1 MSNWPTGLMVI
12 QGNRLESLKDV
23 LVEWVKRYPL
33 EPLETDKFLVQSNGI
48 AQWLQQAIAQDT
60 SEGGCGIAAS
70 IDVALPGRFIWEAYR
85 AAFWELDTQSPFDL
99 KPMTWRLFRLLN
111 TLEDI
116 NQNGQY
122 DALLNFMATGKSH
135 EHRRFILAE
144 RIAKLYDQ
152 YQVYRADWLQAWEAN
167 VDVLSS
173 RDEVASSQSK
183 AVPEEQIWQPMLWRY
198 LVQDVQQ
205 DPDFAGDAR
214 KIVNRSEIHKDFIE
228 HCRNADS
235 LDGLPRRVIVFGISS
250 LPNQT
255 LEVLQAIAPF
265 TQVLLFTMN
274 PSEYFWGDL
283 IEGRQLLRQAKSR
296 RPLREGRSQGKE
308 ISLDEAH
315 LYGNPLLASWGKLG
329 RDYLHSL
336 DEKDQPDSYQTFFV
350 DSKIDLF
357 ETPGVASL
365 LQQLQDDIFQLRS
378 LDDCQALAR
387 SVDLE
392 QDSIRFIE
400 THSRQREVEVL
411 HDLLLNEFEQAKQK
425 GDPLEPRDILI
436 MAPDINVYV
445 PHIEAVFG
453 RFSKYG
459 DHADKRF
466 LPFHVADQSAR
477 QQHPIVAAFESL
489 LSISRSRFEAT
500 DLLSLLDI
508 PALRAR
514 YEINEADVAR
524 LKNWIESA
532 NIRWGLSQSQRQSL
546 GLTSANEQN
555 TWLFGLK
562 RMLLGYSVGE
572 GEIWQGV
579 LPYGEIGGLE
589 AQILGQM
596 HRLIDDVQA
605 VWQDFV
611 EPKTLVDWSV
621 ALQGLLDTFF
631 KPSNDHERRVIT
643 RITEQIEQL
652 EEQVKAAGV
661 DEELV
666 AIDVLQE
673 TFMGQLD
680 EPALSQ
686 RFLSGS
692 INFATLMP
700 MRAIPFK
707 QVYLIGMNDGD
718 YPQVSTPMDFD
729 LMVGDYRPGDRSRRE
744 DARYLFLEAVLSAR
758 DKLVISWQGR
768 SAKDN
773 SEQPPSVLVGQL
785 RDYLN
790 KAWSDDKLSDKLT
803 RDYPM
808 QSFSRRYFQGDA
820 PVFTYQHEWQSAYE
834 SAPHMS
840 GKSDSLPAWQPDAPL
855 NARKLT
861 DFYRSPVDALYKE
874 RLDIRKPSEI
884 EETKVVENFESDGLE
899 EWQVHDQML
908 QYAKRHDV
916 TESQWDDRV
925 EKELERL
932 IAAGELHSGAFSE
945 IRRERLFS
953 SKLKQLYFG
962 WKNALAS
969 HTPASDT
976 LRQAEFSVTIGD
988 QVVTYEDDLDRLYK
1002 PVNDDVL
1009 VQFIMQTSNAYK
1021 DSIIAEE
1028 EKIERDIT
1036 DNKLGSGTTWRNLV
1050 NAWVRHLVAN
1060 VVHQRPVDT
1069 QLMTPNGDMRFYGME
1084 TKMAQKE
1091 FETLAAAW
1099 LKAMHEPLCFGINGG
1114 MGLVVEMKGA
1124 KKTSD
1129 VRMVENYLNFDL
1141 GSERNH
1147 YAGLHIQEPLSDDQI
1162 ATLEH
1167 YAQLLCEPIVR
1178 SLNKEMAA

>member
-60 SEGGCGIAAS
+60 SDGGCGIAAS

-111 TLEDI
+111 SLEDI
-116 NQNGQY
+116 NQDGQY

-167 VDVLSS
+167 LDVLST

-183 AVPEEQIWQPMLWRY
+183 AVPEDQIWQPMLWRY

-205 DPDFAGDAR
+205 DPEFAGDAR

-228 HCRNADS
+228 HCRTAKS
-235 LDGLPRRVIVFGISS
+235 LEGLPRRVIIFGISS

-296 RPLREGRSQGKE
+296 RPLREGREQGKE

-336 DEKDQPDSYQTFFV
+336 DEKDQPDSYQSFFV

-357 ETPGVASL
+357 ETPGVDSL

-378 LDDCQALAR
+378 LDDSQALER
-387 SVDLE
+387 PFELNDE
-392 QDSIRFIE
+392 SIRFVE
-400 THSRQREVEVL
+400 THSRQREIEVL
-411 HDLLLNEFEQAKQK
+411 HDLLLNEFEQAQQK
-425 GDPLEPRDILI
+425 GEPLEPRDILI

-459 DHADKRF
+459 EHADERF
-466 LPFHVADQSAR
+466 LPFHIADQSAR

-489 LSISRSRFEAT
+489 LSIARSRFEAT

-514 YEINEADVAR
+514 YEINENDVAR
-524 LKNWIESA
+524 LKSWIEHA

-546 GLTSANEQN
+546 GLNSANEQN

-562 RMLLGYSVGE
+562 RMLLGYSVGD

-596 HRLIDDVQA
+596 HRLIDDVQN
-605 VWQDFV
+605 VWQSFV
-611 EPKTLVDWSV
+611 EPKTLVDWSM

-631 KPSNDHERRVIT
+631 NPSNDHERRVIT
-643 RITEQIEQL
+643 RIAEQIEQL

-666 AIDVLQE
+666 AIDVVQE

-692 INFATLMP
+692 VNFATLMP

-790 KAWSDDKLSDKLT
+790 KAWNDKKQSERLT
-803 RDYPM
+803 CDYPM

-820 PVFTYQHEWQSAYE
+820 PVFTYQREWQTAYDSSPIAEGQQSA
-834 SAPHMS
+834 
-840 GKSDSLPAWQPDAPL
+840 LPTWQPDAPL
-855 NARKLT
+855 SASKLT
-861 DFYRSPVDALYKE
+861 AFYRSPVDALYSE

-945 IRRERLFS
+945 IRREKLFPT
-953 SKLKQLYFG
+953 KVKQLYFG
-962 WKNALAS
+962 WKHAVAS
-969 HTPASDT
+969 HIPTVDT
-976 LRQAEFSVTIGD
+976 LRQAELSVKIGE
-988 QVVTYEDDLDRLYK
+988 QTVSYEDDLDRLYRPSK
-1002 PVNDDVL
+1002 DGQL
-1009 VQFIMQTSNAYK
+1009 VQFILQTSNAYK
-1021 DSIIAEE
+1021 DSLIGEDAM
-1028 EKIERDIT
+1028 IERKIT

-1050 NAWVRHLVAN
+1050 HAWVRHLVAN
-1060 VVHQRPVDT
+1060 VVHKRPVDT

-1084 TKMAQKE
+1084 TQTAQKE
-1091 FETLAAAW
+1091 FESLAKAW
-1099 LKAMHEPLCFGINGG
+1099 LKAMHEPLCFGIHGG
-1114 MGLVVEMKGA
+1114 MGLLVSSQRSQKSEQE
-1124 KKTSD
+1124 
-1129 VRMVENYLNFDL
+1129 RMIESYLNQDL
-1141 GSERNH
+1141 DSARNH
-1147 YAGLHIQEPLSDDQI
+1147 YARLHIQEPLNEAQI
-1162 ATLEH
+1162 QTLEH
-1167 YAQLLCEPIVR
+1167 YSKLLCEPILR
-1178 SLNKEMAA
+1178 CLKKEENA

>member
-1 MSNWPTGLMVI
+1 MSSWPTGLMVI

-23 LVEWVKRYPL
+23 LVAWVKRYPL
-33 EPLETDKFLVQSNGI
+33 KPLETDKFLVQSNGI

-60 SEGGCGIAAS
+60 NDGGCGIATS
-70 IDVALPGRFIWEAYR
+70 IDVELPGRFIWEAYR

-111 TLEDI
+111 TLEEI
-116 NQNGQY
+116 NQEGQY
-122 DALLNFMATGKSH
+122 DALQNFMATGKSH

-167 VDVLSS
+167 LDVLPT
-173 RDEVASSQSK
+173 RDETASGQSK
-183 AVPEEQIWQPMLWRY
+183 TVPEEQIWQPMLWRY
-198 LVQDVQQ
+198 LVQDVQR
-205 DPDFAGDAR
+205 DPEFAGDAR
-214 KIVNRSEIHKDFIE
+214 KIVNRSEIHKGFIE
-228 HCRNADS
+228 HCRNVES
-235 LDGLPRRVIVFGISS
+235 LDGLPRRVIIFGISS

-283 IEGRQLLRQAKSR
+283 IEGRQLLRQARSR
-296 RPLREGRSQGKE
+296 RPMREGRPSKD
-308 ISLDEAH
+308 ISLDDVH

-336 DEKDQPDSYQTFFV
+336 DEKDQPDSYQRFFV

-357 ETPGVASL
+357 ETPGADTL

-378 LDDCQALAR
+378 LEDCQALQR
-387 SVDLE
+387 SLE
-392 QDSIRFIE
+392 PSDESIRFIE
-400 THSRQREVEVL
+400 THSRQREIEVL
-411 HDLLLNEFEQAKQK
+411 HDILLNEFEQAKQQ
-425 GDPLEPRDILI
+425 GETLEPRDILI

-459 DHADKRF
+459 DYADKRF

-489 LSISRSRFEAT
+489 LSITRSRFEAT

-514 YEINEADVAR
+514 YEIEEADVAR

-546 GLTSANEQN
+546 GLNSASEQN

-562 RMLLGYSVGE
+562 RMLLGYSVGD

-589 AQILGQM
+589 ARILGQM
-596 HRLIDDVQA
+596 HRLIDDIRT
-605 VWQDFV
+605 VWQSFV
-611 EPKTLVDWSV
+611 EPKTLIDWSV
-621 ALQGLLDTFF
+621 ALQALLDTFF
-631 KPSNDHERRVIT
+631 YPSNDHERRVMT
-643 RITEQIEQL
+643 RISEQIELL

-661 DEELV
+661 DEERV
-666 AIDVLQE
+666 AIDVVQE

-692 INFATLMP
+692 VNFATLMP

-785 RDYLN
+785 RDYLD
-790 KAWSDDKLSDKLT
+790 KAWNDDKLSHRLT
-803 RDYPM
+803 CDYPM
-808 QSFSRRYFQGDA
+808 QAFSRRYFQGSA
-820 PVFTYQHEWQSAYE
+820 PVFTYQHEWQSAYDTTHGH
-834 SAPHMS
+834 AT
-840 GKSDSLPAWQPDAPL
+840 GTANLPDWQPDAPL

-861 DFYRSPVDALYKE
+861 AFYRSPVDALYSE

-899 EWQVHDQML
+899 EWQVHEHML
-908 QYAKRHDV
+908 QYAKRHNV

-925 EKELERL
+925 ESELERL
-932 IAAGELHSGAFSE
+932 IAAGELHGGAFSQ
-945 IRRERLFS
+945 IRREKLFPT
-953 SKLKQLYFG
+953 KIKQLYFG
-962 WKNALAS
+962 WKHAIAS
-969 HTPASDT
+969 HSPTIDT
-976 LRQAEFSVTIGD
+976 LRQAELRVKIGE
-988 QVVTYEDDLDRLYK
+988 QIVSYEDDLDRLYR
-1002 PVNDDVL
+1002 PRNSDQL

-1021 DSIIAEE
+1021 DSQIAEE
-1028 EKIERDIT
+1028 AGIEREIT
-1036 DNKLGSGTTWRNLV
+1036 ENKLGTGTTWRNLV

-1060 VVHQRPVDT
+1060 VVHQRPVET
-1069 QLMTPNGDMRFYGME
+1069 QLMTPNGDMRFYGMD
-1084 TKMAQKE
+1084 TKIAQKE
-1091 FETLAAAW
+1091 FESLAGAW

-1114 MGLVVEMKGA
+1114 MGLLVSSQRSQ
-1124 KKTSD
+1124 KTEQE
-1129 VRMVENYLNFDL
+1129 RMIENYLNQDL
-1141 GSERNH
+1141 DNARNH
-1147 YAGLHIQEPLSDDQI
+1147 YARLHIKEPLSDAQI
-1162 ATLEH
+1162 QTLEH
-1167 YAQLLCEPIVR
+1167 YAKLLCEPIFR
-1178 SLNKEMAA
+1178 SLKKEGNA